1 MQHDQLLNAV
11 ADIAITAGERILA
24 VYNQADAVAVDFK
37 SDNSPITEADRQAHN
52 LICERLATLTPNIPV
67 LSEES
72 KLVDFAIRKNWQT
85 YWLVD
90 PLDGTKEFV
99 KRNGEF
105 TVNIALIENGIA
117 TLGVV
122 HVPVTGVT
130 YSGSSK
136 TGAFVQR
143 GNGDRESIAVARIT
157 ENTTRLQIVAS
168 RSHRDEQ
175 LTRIVQSLREKFAEV
190 NEVSMGSSLKICLLA
205 EGKADFYPRL
215 APTSEWDTAAAHAVL
230 SAAGGE
236 IVNLEFMPLR
246 YNQKSS
252 LLNPYFLALGDQ
264 LFDWRAVLSGQL
276 DKPE

>member
-1 MQHDQLLNAV
+1 MQHAQLLNTV
-11 ADIAITAGERILA
+11 EDIAIAAGDRILG
-24 VYNQADAVAVDFK
+24 VYNQADGVAVDFK
-37 SDNSPITEADRQAHN
+37 SDNSPITEADRQAHD
-52 LICERLATLTPNIPV
+52 LICERLTVLTPDIPV

-72 KLVDFAIRKNWQT
+72 KPVDFAIRKNWQS

-105 TVNIALIENGIA
+105 TVNIALIENGVA

-130 YSGSSK
+130 YSGASK

-143 GNGDRESIAVARIT
+143 GTGDREAIAVTRIT
-157 ENTTRLQIVAS
+157 ESTTRLQIVAS

-236 IVNLEFMPLR
+236 IVDLQFMPLR
-246 YNQKSS
+246 YNQKSL

-264 LFDWRAVLSGQL
+264 LFDWRGVLSGQL
-276 DKPE
+276 DKSA